1 MKVILLRDVK
11 NIGRKYD
18 VKEVNDGFARNGLI
32 AKGSA
37 AAATPENLGR
47 YKGEIDRLKNQAV
60 AKKEILN
67 SGLKKISGLKI
78 ELTGNNNQKGHLFAA
93 IHKEQIIQALAEKT
107 GITLDPDWLVLS
119 KPIKTI
125 GEHEL
130 QVSVDGHQTRF
141 FLLIS

>member
-1 MKVILLRDVK
+1 MKVILLCDVK

-37 AAATPENLGR
+37 VAATPDNLGR

-60 AKKEILN
+60 VKKEILN
-67 SGLKKISGLKI
+67 SGLKKISGVKI

-107 GITLDPDWLVLS
+107 GITLDSDWLILS
-119 KPIKTI
+119 KPIKTT

-130 QVSVDGHQTRF
+130 QVSIDGYSAKF
-141 FLLIS
+141 NLEIS